1 MRSVIY
7 NEIKNI
13 ELIDLNILKRGDYG
27 ILVKKIMILYVTWM
41 FQLTIKEIK

>member
-27 ILVKKIMILYVTWM
+27 ILVKKL
-41 FQLTIKEIK
+41 